1 MHKSRLGQLIVDCCT
16 DLDAAAAFWSAA
28 LGRPARALRDPADAN
43 VWP

>member
-28 LGRPARALRDPADAN
+28 RAAGAGAA
-43 VWP
+43 